1 MGAVQENRECAKGA
15 RLGHAVQIEPRLD
28 LAAAARQL

>member
-1 MGAVQENRECAKGA
+1 MGAVQETGEGAMGA

-28 LAAAARQL
+28 LAAAA